1 MTGSA
6 YYHAE
11 ALYLAAEGLALL
23 ASGEPRAAAAIFAKG
38 AAASALA
45 LAWAEVEKKHPQIMG
60 SLTVDISRHLR
71 PEANG
76 SHPE

>member
-11 ALYLAAEGLALL
+11 ALYLMAQGLALL

-45 LAWAEVEKKHPQIMG
+45 MAWAKVERDHPNIMG
-60 SLTVDISRHLR
+60 SLSVDISRHLH
-71 PEANG
+71 PEADG